1 MAHVSANERGKVGST
16 AKQLVEAV
24 KELRTQAKRLD
35 NQLGRIESIG
45 RDLVSAEAR
54 QSDRLREKADQLQS
68 LIDNGKA
75 RLDALDGQISDL
87 QDAGRGLADRV
98 RTLEESQQQ

>member
-35 NQLGRIESIG
+35 NQLGRIESVA

-54 QSDRLREKADQLQS
+54 QSDRLREKADQLQN
-68 LIDNGKA
+68 LIDAGKL
-75 RLDALDGQISDL
+75 RLDTLDGQISGL
-87 QDAGRGLADRV
+87 QQAGRNLADRV
-98 RTLEESQQQ
+98 AVLEEGA